1 MGDPEK
7 HTDCGG
13 GSVHAALAKTALD
26 TRSKAFNSGTRTMLQ
41 SEIET
46 ALMDP
51 EREPPDLD
59 GVPGWRRLK
68 DGAPHPEDLRDI
80 VDAVLKVTKP
90 ERVLLFG
97 SGARGEMTDDSDI
110 DILIID
116 EALGGTPKLK
126 LAIGNALPMGL
137 RWTDVL
143 VLTPAGLRKRLHKW
157 EDETL
162 AEVLD
167 KARTLYERSGG

>member
-1 MGDPEK
+1 M
-7 HTDCGG
+7 
-13 GSVHAALAKTALD
+13 HAALAKTALD

-46 ALMDP
+46 ALVDP

-90 ERVLLFG
+90 QRVLLFG

-137 RWTDVL
+137 RWTDLL